1 MDKLFK
7 QILKN
12 KKKEVKDI
20 RRDFKEEILKAAAFS
35 VGGEFRSIEVDIKS
49 AETFPLFVELKSILF
64 DETGKG
70 RKFVGLE
77 GFEPLSV
84 ATQLVKAG
92 LKSGVVIATDR
103 TFLGGDPGWINLVKN
118 NTELAVLQ
126 RDFFIDPAQMY
137 QGKAIGADAYLVN
150 PQFAEKERL
159 PGILEAGAEM
169 GLEVF
174 LEVDDLNVAGTL
186 NTEVL
191 TGVVLN
197 LKRNLDGEIIKDFS
211 EKARQMLPVK
221 LIKIARF
228 CPRSKAE
235 VEDIAGMGLQAVIL
249 NNEFWQ
255 KPDFIDHF
263 RMIHSWCAGISPGK
277 QS

>member
-1 MDKLFK
+1 MDKFYK
-7 QILKN
+7 QILKS

-35 VGGEFRSIEVDIKS
+35 VGGEFRSIEVDIQS
-49 AETFPLFVELKSILF
+49 AETLPLFVELKSILF

-70 RKFVGLE
+70 GGFVGLE
-77 GFEPLSV
+77 GFEPLTV

-92 LKSGVVIATDR
+92 LKNGVVIATDR
-103 TFLGGDPGWINLVKN
+103 AFLGGDPGWINLVKN

-150 PQFAEKERL
+150 PRFTEKERL
-159 PGILEAGAEM
+159 SEILEAGAEM

-174 LEVDDLNVAGTL
+174 LEVDDLTFAAAVNA
-186 NTEVL
+186 EVL

-197 LKRNLDGEIIKDFS
+197 LKRNSEGQIIKDFL
-211 EKARQMLPVK
+211 EEARQSLPEK
-221 LIKIARF
+221 LVKIARF
-228 CPRSKAE
+228 CPRSEAE
-235 VEDIAGMGLQAVIL
+235 VEDIASLGFQAIIL

-255 KPDFIDHF
+255 KPDFVDHF
-263 RMIHSWCAGISPGK
+263 QMIHSWCSGISPER
-277 QS
+277 QP

>member
-1 MDKLFK
+1 MDKVYK
-7 QILKN
+7 RILKS
-12 KKKEVKDI
+12 KKKEVNDI
-20 RRDFKEEILKAAAFS
+20 RRNFKEEILKAAAFS
-35 VGGEFRSIEVDIKS
+35 VGGEFRSIEVDIES
-49 AETFPLFVELKSILF
+49 AETLPLFVELKSILS
-64 DETGKG
+64 DEAGKG
-70 RKFVGLE
+70 GEFAKLE
-77 GFEPLSV
+77 GFEPLTV

-103 TFLGGDPGWINLVKN
+103 TFLGGDPAWINLIKN

-150 PQFAEKERL
+150 PRYAEKGRL
-159 PGILEAGAEM
+159 SEILEAGAEM

-174 LEVDDLNVAGTL
+174 LEVDDLNIAGTV
-186 NTEVL
+186 NAEIL

-197 LKRNLDGEIIKDFS
+197 LKRNSAGEIIKDFS
-211 EKARQMLPVK
+211 EKALPNLPEK

-228 CPRSKAE
+228 CPRSGAE
-235 VEDIAGMGLQAVIL
+235 VEDITRIGFRAIIL

-263 RMIHSWCAGISPGK
+263 QMIHSWCAGISSGR
-277 QS
+277 QT

>member
-1 MDKLFK
+1 MDKVYK
-7 QILKN
+7 RILKN
-12 KKKEVKDI
+12 KKKEIKDI

-35 VGGEFRSIEVDIKS
+35 VGGEFRSIEVDIER
-49 AETFPLFVELKSILF
+49 AETLPLFVELKSILF
-64 DETGKG
+64 DEAGKG
-70 RKFVGLE
+70 KEFAELE
-77 GFEPLSV
+77 GFEPLTV

-92 LKSGVVIATDR
+92 LKNGVVIATDR

-137 QGKAIGADAYLVN
+137 QGKAIGADAFLVN
-150 PQFAEKERL
+150 PQFAERGRL
-159 PGILEAGAEM
+159 TEILEAGAEM

-174 LEVDDLNVAGTL
+174 LEIDDINFAGTI
-186 NTEVL
+186 NAEVL

-197 LKRNLDGEIIKDFS
+197 LKRNPAGEIIKSFS
-211 EKARQMLPVK
+211 EKAPQILPEK

-228 CPRSKAE
+228 CPRSEAE
-235 VEDIAGMGLQAVIL
+235 VEEIAGLGFRAIIL

-263 RMIHSWCAGISPGK
+263 QMIHSWCAGISSGR
-277 QS
+277 QI

>member
-1 MDKLFK
+1 MDKVYRR
-7 QILKN
+7 ILKN

-35 VGGEFRSIEVDIKS
+35 VGGEFRSIEVDIES

-64 DETGKG
+64 DEFGKG
-70 RKFVGLE
+70 GEFAELE
-77 GFEPLSV
+77 GFEPLTV

-92 LKSGVVIATDR
+92 LKNGVVIATDR
-103 TFLGGDPGWINLVKN
+103 MFLGGDPAWINLIKN

-137 QGKAIGADAYLVN
+137 QGKAIGADGYLVN
-150 PQFAEKERL
+150 LRFADKERL
-159 PGILEAGAEM
+159 TQILEAGAEM

-174 LEVDDLNVAGTL
+174 LEVDDLNFAGMV
-186 NTEVL
+186 NAEVL

-197 LKRNLDGEIIKDFS
+197 LKRNPAGEIIKDFS
-211 EKARQMLPVK
+211 DKASQMLPEK

-228 CPRSKAE
+228 CPRSERE
-235 VEDIAGMGLQAVIL
+235 VEDIADLGFRAIIL

-263 RMIHSWCAGISPGK
+263 QMIHSWCAGISPK
-277 QS
+277 KLT